1 MVAATSEAR
10 QLRTPGSS
18 TIRRRRNVEEE
29 MWGSRGGDLMA
40 QLDLATVARHR
51 DVTAELSPTRHI
63 DVGLVVT
70 AVGLALVGLAMV
82 YSATNKSLSAL
93 GSDPGFY
100 VKKQA
105 VYLVVAVVAMAVTA
119 TVDYRLFKVYA
130 IFMYLGS
137 VLLLALVQTP
147 LGTSAK
153 GAQRWFQFAG
163 FQLSPSLFA
172 RLGLIIM
179 LAAYLS
185 EVKGQLDLTNVVR
198 ASTLAA
204 IPMFLVFV
212 QPDIGTTIIL
222 SAVLVALLVISGAKA
237 RHLAVLALAAAIAIF
252 GAFQLH
258 IIKDY
263 QIQRLTSFLDPQ
275 SDVQR
280 AGYNK
285 QQAEIAIGAGGL
297 VGKGYLHGSQ
307 TNLDY
312 VPAQH
317 TDFIFTVVGEELGF
331 LRGAVPVLI
340 LFGLLLWRA
349 FRIALLAK
357 DPFGTFVAVGV
368 AAMIAIQVF
377 VNVGMTIG
385 IMPITGIPLPFIS
398 YGGSAMIA
406 DFIGIGLLLNVHMRR
421 FL

>member
-1 MVAATSEAR
+1 
-10 QLRTPGSS
+10 
-18 TIRRRRNVEEE
+18 

-172 RLGLIIM
+172 RLGLIVM

-185 EVKGQLDLTNVVR
+185 E
-198 ASTLAA
+198 
-204 IPMFLVFV
+204 
-212 QPDIGTTIIL
+212 QP
-222 SAVLVALLVISGAKA
+222 SSSPPSWS
-237 RHLAVLALAAAIAIF
+237 RC
-252 GAFQLH
+252 
-258 IIKDY
+258 
-263 QIQRLTSFLDPQ
+263 S
-275 SDVQR
+275 
-280 AGYNK
+280 
-285 QQAEIAIGAGGL
+285 
-297 VGKGYLHGSQ
+297 
-307 TNLDY
+307 
-312 VPAQH
+312 
-317 TDFIFTVVGEELGF
+317 
-331 LRGAVPVLI
+331 
-340 LFGLLLWRA
+340 
-349 FRIALLAK
+349 
-357 DPFGTFVAVGV
+357 
-368 AAMIAIQVF
+368 
-377 VNVGMTIG
+377 
-385 IMPITGIPLPFIS
+385 
-398 YGGSAMIA
+398 
-406 DFIGIGLLLNVHMRR
+406 
-421 FL
+421 

>member
-1 MVAATSEAR
+1 V
-10 QLRTPGSS
+10 
-18 TIRRRRNVEEE
+18 
-29 MWGSRGGDLMA
+29 A
-40 QLDLATVARHR
+40 QLDLAAVGRQRALAGER
-51 DVTAELSPTRHI
+51 SPTRHV
-63 DVGLVVT
+63 DLTLAVT
-70 AVGLALVGLAMV
+70 AVALAVMGLAMV

-93 GSDPGFY
+93 QVDPGFY
-100 VKKQA
+100 LKKQA
-105 VYLVVAVVAMAVTA
+105 AYVVVAVVAMVATA
-119 TVDYRLFKVYA
+119 ALDYRLFKIYA
-130 IFMYLGS
+130 PFLYVGS
-137 VLLLALVQTP
+137 VVMLALVQTP

-163 FQLSPSLFA
+163 FQLTPSLFA
-172 RLGLIIM
+172 RLGLLVV
-179 LAAYLS
+179 LATYLS
-185 EVKGQLDLTNVVR
+185 EVKGELTLTNVVR
-198 ASTLAA
+198 ATTLAA
-204 IPMFLVFV
+204 VPMFLVFV

-222 SAVLVALLVISGAKA
+222 AAILVALLVISGSKA
-237 RHLAVLALAAAIAIF
+237 RHLAVLALVAAITIF

-297 VGKGYLHGSQ
+297 VGKGYLRGSQ

-331 LRGAVPVLI
+331 IRGAVPVLI

-377 VNVGMTIG
+377 INVGMTIG

-421 FL
+421 SL